1 MLLLLLI
8 SLTILPLG
16 GSSQP
21 RDGMTEGSL
30 IITSEPRTLMGRG
43 GGGREVRKR
52 RQEDED
58 LAFPL
63 MKRVKF
69 IR

>member
-1 MLLLLLI
+1 MLLLLLT

-21 RDGMTEGSL
+21 RGGMTEGSL
-30 IITSEPRTLMGRG
+30 IITSEPRTLTGRG

-69 IR
+69 IH